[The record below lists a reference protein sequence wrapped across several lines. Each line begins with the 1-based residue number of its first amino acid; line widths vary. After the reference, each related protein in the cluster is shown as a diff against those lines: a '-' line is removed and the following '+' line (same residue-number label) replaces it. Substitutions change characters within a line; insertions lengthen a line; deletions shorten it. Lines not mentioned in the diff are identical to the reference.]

1 MIELKE
7 PTEICDASELGAIMW
22 NHTFDSLMEASVLRS
37 RDEIL
42 DMQDLVL
49 RYDWACV
56 DARIHHRELPMLSGD
71 IIYEWHYALNWLVQ
85 ADGIADWDRVITTT

>member
-1 MIELKE
+1 
-7 PTEICDASELGAIMW
+7 
-22 NHTFDSLMEASVLRS
+22 METAVLRS

-56 DARIHHRELPMLSGD
+56 DARVHHKEVPMLNSD
-71 IIYEWHYALNWLVQ
+71 IAVSYTHLDVYKRQNLKKAFEEMPGYKNICINPDDGKIYSIGRAVERLSLIH
-85 ADGIADWDRVITTT
+85 I